1 MALTGTLEE
10 SLFLGAHYRHYI
22 RLGDVIVMADSPEP
36 RPGGAVR
43 LVMPSDR
50 VARCMGSKES
60 PACNLLGST
69 IT

>member
-22 RLGDVIVMADSPEP
+22 RLGQVIVMADSPEP

-43 LVMPSDR
+43 LVVPSDR
-50 VARCMGSKES
+50 VQVYGK
-60 PACNLLGST
+60 
-69 IT
+69 